1 MNNFINIDGKKIG
14 DGCDPFIIAEL
25 SANHNGDISRAIEI
39 LEMSK
44 KAGADA
50 LKIQTYTQDTLTIDS
65 DRDDFLIKGGLW
77 DGRTLYSLYK
87 EAHMPWDWHY
97 ELFKKAKEID
107 ITIFSSP
114 FDETA
119 IDFLEDLNAPA
130 YKIASFEAID
140 LSLIRYAAST
150 NKPLIIST
158 GMADADEISEAVN
171 AAREAGCKQLA
182 LLHCVSGYP
191 ALPEDYN
198 LATLSDM
205 ANRYDAV
212 IGISD
217 HTIDNTTSIA
227 AVALGA
233 KIIEKHVTLNRS
245 DGGPDDSFSLEPNDL
260 RELCMLSKVAR
271 KSIGSI
277 NYARKESEKGNIV
290 FRRSLYSVKDIK
302 CGEIISKKNV
312 KSIRPG
318 YGLLPKYLDEI
329 VGRKASQD
337 ISKGTP
343 ISLDLLLE

>member
-1 MNNFINIDGKKIG
+1 
-14 DGCDPFIIAEL
+14 
-25 SANHNGDISRAIEI
+25 
-39 LEMSK
+39 
-44 KAGADA
+44 
-50 LKIQTYTQDTLTIDS
+50 
-65 DRDDFLIKGGLW
+65 
-77 DGRTLYSLYK
+77 
-87 EAHMPWDWHY
+87 MPWEWHD

-107 ITIFSSP
+107 LTIFSSP

-119 IDFLEDLNAPA
+119 VDFLEDLNAPA

-150 NKPLIIST
+150 KKPLIIST

-191 ALPEDYN
+191 ASPEDYN

-205 ANRYDAV
+205 SNRYDAV

-217 HTIDNTTSIA
+217 HTIDNTTAIA

-233 KIIEKHVTLNRS
+233 NIIEKHVTLNRS

-260 RELCMLSKVAR
+260 RELCSLSKIAR

-277 NYARKESEKGNIV
+277 NYSRKESEKGNVV

-302 CGEIISKKNV
+302 CGEIISKQNV

-329 VGRKASQD
+329 VGRKVNQD

>member
-1 MNNFINIDGKKIG
+1 
-14 DGCDPFIIAEL
+14 
-25 SANHNGDISRAIEI
+25 
-39 LEMSK
+39 
-44 KAGADA
+44 
-50 LKIQTYTQDTLTIDS
+50 
-65 DRDDFLIKGGLW
+65 
-77 DGRTLYSLYK
+77 
-87 EAHMPWDWHY
+87 MPWDWHY

-227 AVALGA
+227 
-233 KIIEKHVTLNRS
+233 
-245 DGGPDDSFSLEPNDL
+245 
-260 RELCMLSKVAR
+260 CC
-271 KSIGSI
+271 IGSK
-277 NYARKESEKGNIV
+277 NY
-290 FRRSLYSVKDIK
+290 
-302 CGEIISKKNV
+302 
-312 KSIRPG
+312 
-318 YGLLPKYLDEI
+318 
-329 VGRKASQD
+329 
-337 ISKGTP
+337 
-343 ISLDLLLE
+343 

>member
-1 MNNFINIDGKKIG
+1 
-14 DGCDPFIIAEL
+14 
-25 SANHNGDISRAIEI
+25 
-39 LEMSK
+39 
-44 KAGADA
+44 
-50 LKIQTYTQDTLTIDS
+50 
-65 DRDDFLIKGGLW
+65 
-77 DGRTLYSLYK
+77 
-87 EAHMPWDWHY
+87 MPWEWHD

-107 ITIFSSP
+107 LTIFSSP

-119 IDFLEDLNAPA
+119 VDFLEDLNTPA

-150 NKPLIIST
+150 KKPLIIST

-191 ALPEDYN
+191 ASPEDYN

-205 ANRYDAV
+205 SNRYDAV

-217 HTIDNTTSIA
+217 HTIDNTTAIA

-233 KIIEKHVTLNRS
+233 NIIEKHVTLNRS

-260 RELCMLSKVAR
+260 RELCSLSKIAR

-277 NYARKESEKGNIV
+277 NYSRKESEKGNVV

-302 CGEIISKKNV
+302 CGEIISKQNV

-329 VGRKASQD
+329 VGRKVNQD